1 MGRKKVGVNRIM
13 TPIVVLL
20 FFLFL
25 HMIMNYD
32 SLTYVMNRGSYEK
45 VMAVVE
51 KPTTDKFLLLIP
63 MVTIQYSYDGQ
74 QYTED
79 RYFVTQKLFFL
90 SDEAGT
96 ELPVYVNIKAPNHTL
111 FKTHFFGNL
120 VNWLL
125 LLMEGV
131 CGYMLVKR
139 IQRMR
144 LLRQDKKN
152 RRQEVA

>member
-13 TPIVVLL
+13 TPLAVLL

-25 HMIMNYD
+25 HIVVNYD
-32 SLTYVMNRGSYEK
+32 SLTYSMNRGSYEK
-45 VMAVVE
+45 ITAVVE

-63 MVTIQYSYDGQ
+63 MVTIQYSYGGE

-79 RYFVTQKLFFL
+79 CYFVTQKLFFL
-90 SDEAGT
+90 SDGPGT
-96 ELPVYVNIKAPNHTL
+96 ELTVYVNKQAPNHTL
-111 FKTHFFGNL
+111 FKTHFFGSL

-131 CGYMLVKR
+131 CVYMLVKR
-139 IQRMR
+139 IQRIR
-144 LLRQDKKN
+144 LLRQDKKK
-152 RRQEVA
+152 RKQEVA